1 MAEVFLYNI
10 GGEKLRKIRTAL
22 IRLGLSGRTVSNA
35 EYGHPIGFLA
45 GIEGF
50 EPSGEY
56 GGEDFTGEMLLMSG
70 LSSRQFSALLD
81 ALRAS
86 RCTVEVIKDD
96 GQIVDV
102 ITEETGEKARA
113 AAQSVVDEVKNTFRP
128 EEAEAESFE
137 QTVSEDEE
145 PKE

>member
-1 MAEVFLYNI
+1 MDNNSIIEKLKELVKKGNVSRILVRKGDKILVDVPVNVGII
-10 GGEKLRKIRTAL
+10 GGVAVLAMSKVLL
-22 IRLGLSGRTVSNA
+22 IAGVLATV
-35 EYGHPIGFLA
+35 GF
-45 GIEGF
+45 G
-50 EPSGEY
+50 
-56 GGEDFTGEMLLMSG
+56 
-70 LSSRQFSALLD
+70 
-81 ALRAS
+81 
-86 RCTVEVIKDD
+86 CTVEVIKDD

>member
-1 MAEVFLYNI
+1 MDNNSIIEKLKELVKKGNVSRILVRKGDKILVDVPVNVGII
-10 GGEKLRKIRTAL
+10 GGVAVLAMSKVLL
-22 IRLGLSGRTVSNA
+22 IAGVLATV
-35 EYGHPIGFLA
+35 GF
-45 GIEGF
+45 G
-50 EPSGEY
+50 
-56 GGEDFTGEMLLMSG
+56 
-70 LSSRQFSALLD
+70 
-81 ALRAS
+81 
-86 RCTVEVIKDD
+86 CTVEVIKDD

-128 EEAEAESFE
+128 EEAEAEDFV

>member
-22 IRLGLSGRTVSNA
+22 IRLGLSGRTVSYS

-56 GGEDFTGEMLLMSG
+56 SGEDFTGEMLLMSG

-86 RCTVEVIKDD
+86 RCTVTLKAV
-96 GQIVDV
+96 V
-102 ITEETGEKARA
+102 TESNALWSSSELYRALRTEHDTMREYIEAR
-113 AAQSVVDEVKNTFRP
+113 K
-128 EEAEAESFE
+128 
-137 QTVSEDEE
+137 
-145 PKE
+145 KK

>member
-1 MAEVFLYNI
+1 MDNNSIIEKIKELVKKGNVSRILVRKGDKILVDVPVNVGII
-10 GGEKLRKIRTAL
+10 GGVAVLAMSKVLL
-22 IRLGLSGRTVSNA
+22 IAGVLATV
-35 EYGHPIGFLA
+35 GF
-45 GIEGF
+45 G
-50 EPSGEY
+50 
-56 GGEDFTGEMLLMSG
+56 
-70 LSSRQFSALLD
+70 
-81 ALRAS
+81 
-86 RCTVEVIKDD
+86 CTVEVIKDD

>member
-1 MAEVFLYNI
+1 MDVPVNVGII
-10 GGEKLRKIRTAL
+10 GGVAVLAMSKVLL
-22 IRLGLSGRTVSNA
+22 IAGVLATV
-35 EYGHPIGFLA
+35 GF
-45 GIEGF
+45 G
-50 EPSGEY
+50 
-56 GGEDFTGEMLLMSG
+56 
-70 LSSRQFSALLD
+70 
-81 ALRAS
+81 
-86 RCTVEVIKDD
+86 CTVEVIKDD

-128 EEAEAESFE
+128 EEAEAEDFE